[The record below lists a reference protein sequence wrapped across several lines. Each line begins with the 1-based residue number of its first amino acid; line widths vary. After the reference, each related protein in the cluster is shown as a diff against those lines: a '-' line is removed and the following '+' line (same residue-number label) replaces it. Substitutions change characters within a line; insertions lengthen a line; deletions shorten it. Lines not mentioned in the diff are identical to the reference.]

1 MKKRMTRLLALLMA
15 VAMLLTLG
23 ACGGTDDTTDTN
35 TTPDNTTTTPED
47 NDSQDTTGDSSYPQA
62 TWTAANVLASDSVY
76 GIALHKFA
84 DLIQEKSGGAI
95 TIEVYDAGSLG
106 VEKEC
111 MEGLQMG
118 TVDFWVGSTATCS
131 NFTDSQTIYDLPYLF
146 QNAEIAR
153 EVLQGETCQGILD
166 QMSEV
171 SVKGLCYF
179 ENGIYAII
187 SKDPI
192 ETLDDMKGKK
202 IRAIE
207 SNLQTDTYAALGA
220 TGVAIAWGDCY
231 TSLQTGVCDGI
242 SSTTVPNMY
251 SAKFYEV
258 GKYITETNHG
268 YSPCMFAMS
277 QSLWDSLDSAT
288 QELIM
293 ECANEARDY
302 QYEQIDT
309 MLETLQAEMEAD
321 GVTFYKVDTA
331 EWAAACA
338 PIYEKYVGTGEGQID
353 PELVEKIQQEAA
365 AVA

>member
-1 MKKRMTRLLALLMA
+1 MIAPIRRPP
-15 VAMLLTLG
+15 G
-23 ACGGTDDTTDTN
+23 QR
-35 TTPDNTTTTPED
+35 P
-47 NDSQDTTGDSSYPQA
+47 
-62 TWTAANVLASDSVY
+62 NVLASDSVY

-106 VEKEC
+106 AEKEC

-202 IRAIE
+202 IRAVE

-220 TGVAIAWGDCY
+220 TA
-231 TSLQTGVCDGI
+231 L
-242 SSTTVPNMY
+242 P
-251 SAKFYEV
+251 
-258 GKYITETNHG
+258 
-268 YSPCMFAMS
+268 SPGATATPPCRPA
-277 QSLWDSLDSAT
+277 SAT
-288 QELIM
+288 ASPLPR
-293 ECANEARDY
+293 CP
-302 QYEQIDT
+302 T
-309 MLETLQAEMEAD
+309 CTLQNSMKSAS
-321 GVTFYKVDTA
+321 TSPKPTTA
-331 EWAAACA
+331 IVPACL
-338 PIYEKYVGTGEGQID
+338 P
-353 PELVEKIQQEAA
+353 
-365 AVA
+365 